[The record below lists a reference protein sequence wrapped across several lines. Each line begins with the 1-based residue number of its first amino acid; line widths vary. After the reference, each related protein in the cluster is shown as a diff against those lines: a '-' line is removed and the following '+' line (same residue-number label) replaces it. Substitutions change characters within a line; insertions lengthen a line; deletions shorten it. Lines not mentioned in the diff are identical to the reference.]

1 MARLKIT
8 IEGEMSPEE
17 MKRYIMAAWGNLP
30 RDIAISE
37 VDTSEPNA
45 ELVEA
50 LHATSEIAPPV
61 PVAPPVV
68 PEPTPAVAEESLA
81 QHLGTYKKLCDVLAA
96 IVQRTGK
103 QELSEV
109 TELCRSM
116 QHEVPI
122 LERLGAGLEDRVKRT
137 WEGMK

>member
-50 LHATSEIAPPV
+50 LHATPEPAPPV

-68 PEPTPAVAEESLA
+68 PEHAPVVAEESLA